1 MHTTTCLDRMHS
13 TNSNL
18 GFNSTDVGLTATG
31 CSACLLDVVNTVNKM
46 FNYADDG
53 RASQD
58 K

>member
-1 MHTTTCLDRMHS
+1 MHS

-18 GFNSTDVGLTATG
+18 GFNNTDVGLTATR

-46 FNYADDG
+46 FIMQMMEELLKINEQLGLARG
-53 RASQD
+53 